1 MTILVTR
8 TPDRTAAPAPVTSLV
23 PAGTSRT
30 SVTSVPETR
39 RDEYCPFPL
48 STDARAFGL
57 TTSSMRLGSGTLA
70 VRHGRRTGS
79 DTATVLLH
87 GAAGSWTTW
96 TPLLSAATNGGSAGS
111 TGRVPSGALALT
123 DLIIPDLPGWGDSEP
138 ADASGRHSTRP
149 APGITTVAAAIA
161 ETVRALGYERWHV
174 VGHSLG
180 GFLAL
185 ELAALEPAAT
195 VSVSLVSATT
205 FSVVDSVRHPITRFT
220 LLPGYTALLG
230 VMRALAVA
238 EPAGRGLVRW
248 LNRVGVLRG
257 LTAPLFSRVDAVP
270 ASVISALATEV
281 RPRAFVEASALA
293 GAHDPERSWARITC
307 PVRAI
312 QGDADIFVADSDRA
326 RLSAVIPGFVSRT
339 IAGTGHFAHIEKP
352 FAALEALSSLR
363 ESTLSAPK
371 PMVQGPKVY
380 SHGPAGRSGDVN
392 DQLCG
397 MPIVRPP
404 SMTNSAPVE

>member
-8 TPDRTAAPAPVTSLV
+8 TPGRTAAPASPTPLV
-23 PAGTSRT
+23 PAAPTLT
-30 SVTSVPETR
+30 ETR

-57 TTSSMRLGSGTLA
+57 TTSSMRLGSGTLV

-79 DTATVLLH
+79 DTAMILLH

-96 TPLLSAATNGGSAGS
+96 TPFLSAAATCGATSSTGSALC
-111 TGRVPSGALALT
+111 GARALS
-123 DLIIPDLPGWGDSEP
+123 DLIIPDLPGWGDSTP
-138 ADASGRHSTRP
+138 ADVSGRNSPRP
-149 APGITTVAAAIA
+149 DPDIATVAASIA
-161 ETVRALGYERWHV
+161 ETARALGYERWRV

-195 VSVSLVSATT
+195 VSVALVSATT
-205 FSVVDSVRHPITRFT
+205 FSVMDSVRHPLTRFA

-230 VMRALAVA
+230 AMRALAVV

-248 LNRVGVLRG
+248 LDRVGLLRG
-257 LTAPLFSRVDAVP
+257 LTAPLFGRVDAVH

-281 RPRAFVEASALA
+281 RPRAFATASSLA
-293 GAHDPERSWARITC
+293 GRHDAAGSWARITC

-312 QGDADIFVADSDRA
+312 QGDKDVFVADSDRA
-326 RLSAVIPGFVSRT
+326 RLAAVIPGFVSRT

-352 FAALEALSSLR
+352 FATLEALINLP
-363 ESTLSAPK
+363 ESALLVLI
-371 PMVQGPKVY
+371 PMVSCLGTSLTVHV
-380 SHGPAGRSGDVN
+380 SGR
-392 DQLCG
+392 
-397 MPIVRPP
+397 P
-404 SMTNSAPVE
+404 